1 MIYELIS
8 LRSYTNALQIHLNF
22 KKEFKNKP
30 MVNCSSVSKKKKEKK
45 SECYKAVLYV
55 KVVADNKK

>member
-30 MVNCSSVSKKKKEKK
+30 MVNCSSVSKKKEKK
-45 SECYKAVLYV
+45 K
-55 KVVADNKK
+55 